1 MPTAAE
7 NIQDGNIRH
16 MIFLQRY
23 STQTVRKVIALL
35 SRVDSQLV
43 ERLSREDISAISRAR
58 LDRLLE
64 SVREIN
70 HAAQLQIRGELRTE
84 LRELA
89 KLEGSFQARL
99 ISGSIPIAF
108 DVTTPAAQ
116 LLISAVNSR
125 PFQGRLLKDWF
136 RDLEAN
142 SFKRLRD
149 TIRMGVVEGATTE
162 ELLRR
167 IRGTR
172 ANGFKDGIL
181 DISRRGAE
189 ATVRTAVNHTA
200 TVASERLYE
209 ENADLIKGVK
219 WVATLDGRTSHI
231 CRGLDGQVFDLD
243 KGPRP
248 PAHINCRSTTTPVL
262 KSWKELGINLKESPE
277 GTRASM
283 NGQVPAGLNYNDWL
297 KTQPKDFQDDVLGV
311 KKGQL
316 FRKGGLTM
324 DKFVDRNGAEF
335 TLDELRRREADAFE
349 KAGL

>member
-162 ELLRR
+162 ELIRR

-231 CRGLDGQVFDLD
+231 CRG
-243 KGPRP
+243 
-248 PAHINCRSTTTPVL
+248 HINCRSTTTPVL

-335 TLDELRRREADAFE
+335 TLDELRRREASAFE
-349 KAGL
+349 AAGL